1 MSSVGLPSVCSWD
14 LWYLYVPDYYAL
26 SVEHKLMETSLHSRR
41 TMKTIHTP
49 DSDLPENQIKFITNP
64 HSFLCTDLYPHFFL
78 GEWLWPTFRRTSE
91 Q

>member
-1 MSSVGLPSVCSWD
+1 
-14 LWYLYVPDYYAL
+14 
-26 SVEHKLMETSLHSRR
+26 
-41 TMKTIHTP
+41 MKTIHTP

-78 GEWLWPTFRRTSE
+78 GEWLWPTVRRTSE